1 MYHHLHL
8 LFLFP
13 ISFFFLEQNKTKTNK
28 QNICLKCSIITDA
41 ESYLYDESKSIRQP
55 IKPSDFL
62 FFSLRNSYHLPFIY
76 LFLYSLS
83 DKRNIERKLSF
94 VVARFSGTLSKRLER
109 ESNLFSWL
117 SCRDT
122 SNTKHTV
129 KTILKKHSSFT
140 LQLKFYYLFIFLKK
154 KNTFD

>member
-13 ISFFFLEQNKTKTNK
+13 ISFFFFLEQNKTKTNK

-117 SCRDT
+117 SCFLFLFKEKRPGVET
-122 SNTKHTV
+122 RATPNTLSRQSWKNILHSLSN
-129 KTILKKHSSFT
+129 
-140 LQLKFYYLFIFLKK
+140 
-154 KNTFD
+154 